1 MVKNGCSAVSP
12 ALVDVPERTIASGL
26 TFVIAR
32 AVLTL
37 LHSTVP
43 SDGIGEMSHR
53 CRVLA
58 SPHGSGLATLDSALA
73 ERYGYRP
80 SPLGWFRIL
89 GSQVEAAE
97 NKFDLLSFLIP
108 SC

>member
-58 SPHGSGLATLDSALA
+58 SPHGSGLAALT
-73 ERYGYRP
+73 RP
-80 SPLGWFRIL
+80 WQSVTVTDRHHWDGSGSLGH
-89 GSQVEAAE
+89 
-97 NKFDLLSFLIP
+97 K
-108 SC
+108 